1 MFATAVRASRRAMF
15 GCVVGAIF
23 LLMAVLAIKDMNDKL
38 TLMTVS
44 NANYQ
49 KMTDSLTSKIRDLET
64 EVKNAKQG
72 HKWDIDSFDK
82 ERKESVAKSA
92 KLEDKMKTM
101 ESVNKQLKKDMEAVK
116 AKHEAE
122 MNQAEDHI
130 NKLERANQDLQH
142 AKGVREKEL
151 REQVRLFSIKPVKN

>member
-1 MFATAVRASRRAMF
+1 MF

-82 ERKESVAKSA
+82 ERKELVAKSA
-92 KLEDKMKTM
+92 KLEDNMKTM

-151 REQVRLFSIKPVKN
+151 REQVRLFSIQPMKNKFYHQVFFTHYF